1 MERAGL
7 ILDVTHM
14 AEASFWQAMKLF
26 HGPVIASHSNCRAI
40 TMRKVAMNDPTTIAN
55 GERHLSDDMIR
66 VLVER
71 DAVIGIVPFN
81 RFLDGT
87 WTRTRRFDTTLEL
100 VVQHIDHIC
109 QLTGSARYVGL
120 GSDIDGGFGRDETPL
135 ELDTVADLAK
145 LADALRAAGYSED
158 DIVGIMGGNWWRF
171 MERALPS
178 AL

>member
-1 MERAGL
+1 
-7 ILDVTHM
+7 
-14 AEASFWQAMKLF
+14 
-26 HGPVIASHSNCRAI
+26 
-40 TMRKVAMNDPTTIAN
+40 MRKVAMNDPTTIAN

-171 MERALPS
+171 MEGALPS